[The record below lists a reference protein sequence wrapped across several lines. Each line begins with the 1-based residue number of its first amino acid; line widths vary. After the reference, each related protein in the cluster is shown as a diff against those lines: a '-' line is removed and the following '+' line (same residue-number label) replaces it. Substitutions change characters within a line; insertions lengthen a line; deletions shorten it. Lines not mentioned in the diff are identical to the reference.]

1 MTDRLA
7 LVAATPAR
15 HRGRVTGG
23 FDTISFISPEE
34 GGQPIKCYARG
45 CPPIGLQISYELG
58 SDVHDGTPVAINV
71 KVE

>member
-1 MTDRLA
+1 MDRPD

-23 FDTISFISPEE
+23 FDTISFISPEA
-34 GGQPIKCYARG
+34 GGQPIKCYARK
-45 CPPIGLQISYELG
+45 CLPIGLKISYELG

-71 KVE
+71 NVE